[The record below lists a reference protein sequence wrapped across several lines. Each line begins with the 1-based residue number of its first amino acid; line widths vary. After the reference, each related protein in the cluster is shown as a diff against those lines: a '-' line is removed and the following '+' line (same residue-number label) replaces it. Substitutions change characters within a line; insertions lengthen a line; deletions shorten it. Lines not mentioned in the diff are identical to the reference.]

1 LAPDDF
7 MQERD
12 ARSLPSALDL
22 DLRARLRGREVM
34 VFLDY
39 DGTLCPIVERPE
51 DAYLS
56 ELAAEAL
63 HRLAQHCPVAVLSGR
78 DLWDV
83 REKVGLADVAYAG
96 SHGFDFMTVDGA
108 EWNHPEADRFVP
120 ILNRAE
126 SELRQRTRGI
136 AGAQIE
142 RKRFSLSAHYRRVG
156 RADLSRFE
164 VAVLEVIGKHPGLH
178 HTLGKM
184 VHDLR
189 PAIDWDK
196 GKALQVMRARLLG
209 GEQRP
214 GRPLTIYIGDD
225 RTDEDAFAVLG
236 PDDIG
241 IVLAGPAYPTRAR
254 HTLADSDEVRGFL
267 GRIADVLQARSAA
280 A

>member
-1 LAPDDF
+1 
-7 MQERD
+7 MGH
-12 ARSLPSALDL
+12 S
-22 DLRARLRGREVM
+22 
-34 VFLDY
+34 
-39 DGTLCPIVERPE
+39 I
-51 DAYLS
+51 LS
-56 ELAAEAL
+56 ETRLWRLTISALAAEAV
-63 HRLAQHCPVAVLSGR
+63 HRLAQVCPVAVLSGR
-78 DLWDV
+78 DLCDV

-126 SELRQRTRGI
+126 PELRQRTRGI

-164 VAVLEVIGKHPGLH
+164 VAVLEVIAKHPGLH

-196 GKALQVMRARLLG
+196 GKALQAMRTRLLSADKRSG
-209 GEQRP
+209 K
-214 GRPLTIYIGDD
+214 PLTIYIGDD

-236 PDDIG
+236 PDDLAV
-241 IVLAGPAYPTRAR
+241 VLAAPSYPTRAPHPR
-254 HTLADSDEVRGFL
+254 RQRRG
-267 GRIADVLQARSAA
+267 ARLPGAHRRRPA
-280 A
+280 RPLCRRLPPC